1 VTNQLDRYKQDKGGD
16 GEEKEAETKGAAEN
30 VEEEEGEEAKR
41 LKEEAESRAIEFKE
55 LLLQLQPNPEDR
67 AEVDYMAVIG
77 EVRDEDLLP
86 DDEEEDDG
94 ETTADEG
101 TCTTH

>member
-1 VTNQLDRYKQDKGGD
+1 MTNQLDRYKQDKGGD
-16 GEEKEAETKGAAEN
+16 GEEKEGKTKGAAEN

-86 DDEEEDDG
+86 DDEEEDNG

-101 TCTTH
+101 TCTTQ